1 MSFTESDLY
10 QLVCWLSKFV
20 INGSKSSL
28 ITISPEMQNKLK
40 YLAAQET
47 SDGAIKRAINF
58 ALTHERDGEID

>member
-1 MSFTESDLY
+1 
-10 QLVCWLSKFV
+10 
-20 INGSKSSL
+20 
-28 ITISPEMQNKLK
+28 MQNKLK

>member
-1 MSFTESDLY
+1 MGFNESDLV

-20 INGSKSSL
+20 VNGSKASL
-28 ITISPEMQNKLK
+28 VVISPEMQNKLK

>member
-1 MSFTESDLY
+1 MTFTEHDLY